1 MAIGV
6 MAGSFIHLA
15 IQLPQLKVAPF
26 RYRFAIDLKHEGV
39 REIFALM
46 VPIVL
51 SSGVVQLNNNV
62 DYFFA
67 LNLGGGNTTALTLSW
82 RVANIPL
89 GIFSVAIVTVLYP
102 LLSRQAAVND
112 IKGIKESFSLG
123 VREIGYVMMP
133 AAVGLIILSKPII
146 KLLFERYN
154 FGPQETEKVA
164 YILIFHC
171 VGLIFFGLLMILN
184 RIFYSFKNVKTPLK
198 VAGSTI
204 ILNIILDWVLS
215 RFLDVGGLALSTS
228 LVALFNIIVLIIIL
242 RKKIGS
248 FGGRRIF
255 ISYSKIAAS
264 VAIMSVIVFF
274 LWRYLEKFA
283 LESTWMFALFLI
295 LIIIVGAGVYAG
307 CTILFRME
315 EVKFM
320 LGLFKNRRR
329 IE

>member
-1 MAIGV
+1 
-6 MAGSFIHLA
+6 
-15 IQLPQLKVAPF
+15 
-26 RYRFAIDLKHEGV
+26 V

-46 VPIVL
+46 IPIVL
-51 SSGVVQLNNNV
+51 SSGVVQLNNSI

-67 LNLGGGNTTALTLSW
+67 LNLGEGNTTALNLSW

-89 GIFSVAIVTVLYP
+89 GVFSVAIVTVLYP
-102 LLSRQAAVND
+102 LLSRQAAAD
-112 IKGIKESFSLG
+112 DTKGIKESFSLG

-133 AAVGLIILSKPII
+133 ATAGLIILSQPII

-154 FGPQETEKVA
+154 FGPQDTEKVA

-171 VGLIFFGLLMILN
+171 IGLIFFGLLMILN
-184 RIFYSFKNVKTPLK
+184 RIFYSFKNVMTPLK

-204 ILNIILDWVLS
+204 ILNIILDWALS

-242 RKKIGS
+242 RKNIGN
-248 FGGRRIF
+248 FGGKRIF
-255 ISYSKIAAS
+255 MSYAKMAAS

-274 LWRYLEKFA
+274 LWGYLEKFA
-283 LESTWMFALFLI
+283 CTSTGMFALNLI
-295 LIIIVGAGVYAG
+295 IVIIVGAGVYIG

-315 EVKFM
+315 EIKFV
-320 LGLFKNRRR
+320 LELFKSRRK